1 MTQYEEYKQ
10 TGMLGGYKPE
20 EMRGKSLGDGK
31 VIPLLRDTQ
40 CNIEKETIELQRPM
54 YVGGRVFKVTS
65 VFRLAAEKTAT
76 ESMLRLI
83 EHDLE
88 KQ

>member
-1 MTQYEEYKQ
+1 MTQYEEYRQ
-10 TGMLGGYKPE
+10 TGMLGGYRPE
-20 EMRGKSLGDGK
+20 EMRGRALESGK
-31 VIPLLRDTQ
+31 IIPLLRDTR
-40 CNIEKETIELQRPM
+40 CNMEKETLELQRQM

-65 VFRLAAEKTAT
+65 VFRLGAEKTPT

-88 KQ
+88 KG